1 MADFGVRATELS
13 GPSAAGSAPL
23 QAVQPQSQKF
33 NMGFLDGVGAVVGE
47 FMKGNDKPTRI
58 EAAVN
63 EYSQQL
69 NNINQAAITGQM
81 SATEADRKRREVW
94 STTQTKYGDVP
105 AAQLQQAFKKQ
116 FDAAGEASGI
126 NTEMERA
133 KQMRQREDDL
143 TFEGV
148 KLGIYDAKFA
158 SNPETRDMA
167 LDVMQSYYAQERE
180 LKMAGQK
187 YERTRQMVENG
198 QKDLTFQQNQDKLKL
213 EKAAKDFFQTNS
225 TKYGDVVS
233 SLTTNLVE
241 QVRSGNMQGEDALF
255 QLQSQ
260 VNAFRGQ
267 ANAALTNDPG
277 SQARLN
283 QYLDSLVENA
293 KYQMDP
299 KNITEF
305 TKERNNLAVAKRQ
318 AALMSQE
325 DFTTTLSAFRGLIG
339 DTAFSQVA
347 GLEVSTKLLGNFSKV
362 ASTGTTTVVQ
372 EGDKNVQ
379 RITYGAINKAVDSIR
394 AGAAVDSTQEL
405 GDVEKHT
412 KAVIQDMGKIRDNN
426 PVKLTE
432 TVNFLAGP
440 SVKYLIEQ
448 KKLSPVDMMEAGE
461 VYKTLYRGQL
471 MGTVSQM
478 LNARVEQGPMKGYA
492 GGNVPIAQLVDF
504 NVDDNGVVSMVPKW
518 DDKDFNKSYAAQ
530 VRATTELRDIN
541 KQMSSINTAIKMG
554 AHMEGRTDYK
564 KYFEEN
570 ASLFLPTFMPD
581 KKFIEEQAQKGYK
594 YLGGNRYNPR
604 NWVKTGGKNE

>member
-13 GPSAAGSAPL
+13 GPSSAGSAPL

-47 FMKGNDKPTRI
+47 LIKGDAKTSRI
-58 EAAVN
+58 DMAVN
-63 EYSQQL
+63 DYSEQL
-69 NNINQAAITGQM
+69 NKINQASITGQM
-81 SATEADRKRREVW
+81 SSSEADRKRREVW

-105 AAQLQQAFKKQ
+105 AAALQQALDKQ
-116 FDAAGEASGI
+116 FKAASGASGI
-126 NTEMERA
+126 DDEMTRA
-133 KQMRQREDDL
+133 KEMRKREDDMV
-143 TFEGV
+143 FEGA
-148 KLGIYDAKFA
+148 KLGIYDVKFA
-158 SNPETRDMA
+158 TNPDTRDMA
-167 LDVMQSYYAQERE
+167 LDMMQTYYDNTRKLE
-180 LKMAGQK
+180 MAGKQ
-187 YERTRQMVENG
+187 YERSRQMVENG
-198 QKDLTFQQNQDKLKL
+198 QKDMKFQQDQDKLKL
-213 EKAAKDFFQTNS
+213 ERAAKDFFQNNS

-233 SLTTNLVE
+233 SLTSNMVE
-241 QVRSGNMQGEDALF
+241 KVRSGELKGEDAIF
-255 QLQSQ
+255 QIQAQ
-260 VNAFRGQ
+260 VNSFRGQ
-267 ANAALTNDPG
+267 ANAALTYDSG

-305 TKERNNLAVAKRQ
+305 TKERNSLAVAKRQ

-362 ASTGTTTVVQ
+362 AATGNTTVVQ
-372 EGDKNVQ
+372 DGDKNVQ
-379 RITYGAINKAVDSIR
+379 KITYGSINKAVDTIKSGATLD
-394 AGAAVDSTQEL
+394 AGTEL
-405 GDVEKHT
+405 ADVEKHT
-412 KAVIQDMGKIRDNN
+412 KAIIQNMGTIRDNN

-478 LNARVEQGPMKGYA
+478 LSTKVEQGPMKGYA

-504 NVDDNGVVSMVPKW
+504 NVDDNGVVAMVPKW

-541 KQMSSINTAIKMG
+541 KQMSSINTAIKVG

-604 NWVKTGGKNE
+604 NWVKTGGKDE

>member
-13 GPSAAGSAPL
+13 GPSSAGSAPL

-47 FMKGNDKPTRI
+47 LIKGDAKTSRI
-58 EAAVN
+58 DMAVN
-63 EYSQQL
+63 DYSEQL
-69 NNINQAAITGQM
+69 NKINQASITGQM
-81 SATEADRKRREVW
+81 SSSEADRKRREVW

-105 AAQLQQAFKKQ
+105 AAALQQALDKQ
-116 FDAAGEASGI
+116 FKAASGASGI
-126 NTEMERA
+126 DDEMTRA
-133 KQMRQREDDL
+133 KEMRKREDDL
-143 TFEGV
+143 VFEGA
-148 KLGIYDAKFA
+148 KLGIYDVKFA
-158 SNPETRDMA
+158 SNPDTREMA
-167 LDVMQSYYAQERE
+167 LDMMQTYNDNQRKLE
-180 LKMAGQK
+180 MAGKQ
-187 YERTRQMVENG
+187 YERSRQMVENG
-198 QKDLTFQQNQDKLKL
+198 QKDMKFQQDQDKLKL
-213 EKAAKDFFQTNS
+213 ERAAKDFFQNNS
-225 TKYGDVVS
+225 TKYGDVVG
-233 SLTTNLVE
+233 SLTANLVDK
-241 QVRSGNMQGEDALF
+241 VRSGQMQGEDAIF
-255 QLQSQ
+255 QIQAQ
-260 VNAFRGQ
+260 VNSFRGQ
-267 ANAALTNDPG
+267 ANAALTHDTA
-277 SQARLN
+277 SQSRLN
-283 QYLDSLVENA
+283 QYLDSLVDNA

-305 TKERNNLAVAKRQ
+305 TKERNALAVAKRQ
-318 AALMSQE
+318 AALMQQD

-362 ASTGTTTVVQ
+362 AATGTTTVVQ
-372 EGDKNVQ
+372 DGDKNVQ
-379 RITYGAINKAVDSIR
+379 KITYGSINKAVDSIR
-394 AGAAVDSTQEL
+394 SGAVLDATMETS
-405 GDVEKHT
+405 DVEKHT
-412 KAVIQDMGKIRDNN
+412 KAIIQDMGKIRENN

-478 LNARVEQGPMKGYA
+478 LSTKVEQGPMKGYA

-504 NVDDNGVVSMVPKW
+504 NVDDNGVVNMVPKW

-541 KQMSSINTAIKMG
+541 KQMSAINTAIKVG

-604 NWVKTGGKNE
+604 NWVKTGGKDE

>member
-13 GPSAAGSAPL
+13 GPSSAGSAPL

-47 FMKGNDKPTRI
+47 LIKGDAKTSRI
-58 EAAVN
+58 DMAVN
-63 EYSQQL
+63 DYSEQL
-69 NNINQAAITGQM
+69 NKINQASITGQM
-81 SATEADRKRREVW
+81 SSSEADRKRREVW

-105 AAQLQQAFKKQ
+105 AAALQQALDKQ
-116 FDAAGEASGI
+116 FKAASGASGI
-126 NTEMERA
+126 DDEMTRA
-133 KQMRQREDDL
+133 KEMRKREDDMV
-143 TFEGV
+143 FEGA
-148 KLGIYDAKFA
+148 KLGIYDVKFA
-158 SNPETRDMA
+158 TNPDTRDMA
-167 LDVMQSYYAQERE
+167 LDMMQTYYDNTRKLE
-180 LKMAGQK
+180 MAGKQ
-187 YERTRQMVENG
+187 YERSRQMVENG
-198 QKDLTFQQNQDKLKL
+198 QKDMTFQQNQDKLKL
-213 EKAAKDFFQTNS
+213 ERAAKDFFQNNS
-225 TKYGDVVS
+225 TKYGDVVG
-233 SLTTNLVE
+233 SLTANLVDR
-241 QVRSGNMQGEDALF
+241 VRSGQMQGEDAIF
-255 QLQSQ
+255 QIQAQ
-260 VNAFRGQ
+260 VNSFRGQ
-267 ANAALTNDPG
+267 ANAALTYDSG

-305 TKERNNLAVAKRQ
+305 TKERNALAVAKRQ
-318 AALMSQE
+318 AALMQQD

-362 ASTGTTTVVQ
+362 AATGTTTVVQ
-372 EGDKNVQ
+372 DGDKNVQ
-379 RITYGAINKAVDSIR
+379 KITYGSINKAVDTIKSGATLD
-394 AGAAVDSTQEL
+394 AGTEL
-405 GDVEKHT
+405 ADVEKHT
-412 KAVIQDMGKIRDNN
+412 KAIIQNMGTIRDNN

-478 LNARVEQGPMKGYA
+478 LSTKVEQGPMKGYA

-541 KQMSSINTAIKMG
+541 KQMSAINTAIKVG

-604 NWVKTGGKNE
+604 NWVKTGGKDE

>member
-13 GPSAAGSAPL
+13 GPSSAGSAPL

-47 FMKGNDKPTRI
+47 LIKGDAKTSRI
-58 EAAVN
+58 DMAVN
-63 EYSQQL
+63 DYSEQL
-69 NNINQAAITGQM
+69 NKINQASITGQM
-81 SATEADRKRREVW
+81 SSSEADRKRREVW

-105 AAQLQQAFKKQ
+105 AAALQQALDKQ
-116 FDAAGEASGI
+116 FKAASGASGI
-126 NTEMERA
+126 DDEMTRA
-133 KQMRQREDDL
+133 KEMRKREDDMV
-143 TFEGV
+143 FEGA
-148 KLGIYDAKFA
+148 KLGIYDVKFA
-158 SNPETRDMA
+158 TNPDTRDMA
-167 LDVMQSYYAQERE
+167 LDMMQTYYDNTRKLE
-180 LKMAGQK
+180 MAGKQ
-187 YERTRQMVENG
+187 YERSRQMVENG
-198 QKDLTFQQNQDKLKL
+198 QKDMKFQQDQDKLKL
-213 EKAAKDFFQTNS
+213 ERAAKDFFQNNS
-225 TKYGDVVS
+225 TKYGDVVG
-233 SLTTNLVE
+233 SLTANLVE
-241 QVRSGNMQGEDALF
+241 KVRSGQMQGEDAIF
-255 QLQSQ
+255 QIQAQ
-260 VNAFRGQ
+260 VNSFRGQ
-267 ANAALTNDPG
+267 ANAALTYDTA
-277 SQARLN
+277 SQSRLN
-283 QYLDSLVENA
+283 QYLDSLVDNA

-305 TKERNNLAVAKRQ
+305 TKERNALAVAKRQ
-318 AALMSQE
+318 AALMQQD

-362 ASTGTTTVVQ
+362 AATGNTTVVQ
-372 EGDKNVQ
+372 DGDKNVQ
-379 RITYGAINKAVDSIR
+379 KITYGSINKAVDTIKSGATLD
-394 AGAAVDSTQEL
+394 AGTEL
-405 GDVEKHT
+405 ADVEKHT
-412 KAVIQDMGKIRDNN
+412 KAIIQNMGTIRDNN

-478 LNARVEQGPMKGYA
+478 LSTKVEQGPMKGYA

-504 NVDDNGVVSMVPKW
+504 NVDDNGVVNMVPKW

-541 KQMSSINTAIKMG
+541 KQMSAINTAIKVG

-604 NWVKTGGKNE
+604 NWVKTGGKDE